1 MFLYSRCAAYETQY
15 SSRKWE
21 RNGISLSNCLFLEMN
36 SYQLSFLTMRNELSS
51 PSLKLM
57 GSVEKEK
64 EILRWQIFYSG
75 RIRFA
80 MAYQRGMCQIS
91 FTIKGNIMNAW
102 SLGKYYVLA
111 HRTPVPGMIPTAS

>member
-64 EILRWQIFYSG
+64 EILRWQIFYSVVEADLQW
-75 RIRFA
+75 RIKEGCVRFHSQLKA
-80 MAYQRGMCQIS
+80 I
-91 FTIKGNIMNAW
+91 
-102 SLGKYYVLA
+102 
-111 HRTPVPGMIPTAS
+111 